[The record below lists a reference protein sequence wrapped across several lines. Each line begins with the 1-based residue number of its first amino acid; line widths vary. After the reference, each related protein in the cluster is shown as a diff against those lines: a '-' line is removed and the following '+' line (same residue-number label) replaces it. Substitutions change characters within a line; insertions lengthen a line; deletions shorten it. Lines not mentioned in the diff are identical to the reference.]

1 MRLSSACASAPS
13 TPTIIVASATIS
25 SSVSTSLSRKICVSV
40 RIIAY
45 TPTFVSRPA
54 KTAVT
59 GAGAV
64 GYESGSQ
71 NDSGKTAA
79 LMLKASSSMRCSTS
93 WVDCGSSV
101 IRSANCAMFTVPS
114 AP

>member
-1 MRLSSACASAPS
+1 M
-13 TPTIIVASATIS
+13 
-25 SSVSTSLSRKICVSV
+25 

-45 TPTFVSRPA
+45 TPTFVSNPA

-79 LMLKASSSMRCSTS
+79 LMLKASSSRTCSTV
-93 WVDCGSSV
+93 WVCCGSCV
-101 IRSANCAMFTVPS
+101 IRSEIWTMLTVPS